1 MNQTTDKA
9 EAIMTDTQAKRAD
22 LYARLDELNR
32 LKDRT
37 TDSELLKLIEEREKA
52 LRATLDSTLNA

>member
-1 MNQTTDKA
+1 
-9 EAIMTDTQAKRAD
+9 MTDTQAKRAD